1 MLNPS
6 FPRERLPRR
15 VGQGC
20 ASSGLRTA
28 LWDSRSKSDQNV
40 RKRRPERFE
49 KCYQKVRF
57 ATKAFQKRRP
67 KCFKNAT
74 KKSVLRPKRFKKGDQ
89 NVSKMR
95 PKSAFCD
102 QSVSKK
108 ATRTFQKCYQ
118 KVRFATKAFR
128 ISDPKGYFCNQNV

>member
-6 FPRERLPRR
+6 FPRERLPSR

-20 ASSGLRTA
+20 ASSGLIPA

-40 RKRRPERFE
+40 RKRRPRRFE
-49 KCYQKVRF
+49 KSDQKVRF

-67 KCFKNAT
+67 QRFKNAT
-74 KKSVLRPKRFKKGDQ
+74 KKCVLRPKRFKKGDQ
-89 NVSKMR
+89 NVSNMP

-102 QSVSKK
+102 QSVSNKRPKSVFSQPKRLVFDTKPFKK
-108 ATRTFQKCYQ
+108 IF
-118 KVRFATKAFR
+118 
-128 ISDPKGYFCNQNV
+128 